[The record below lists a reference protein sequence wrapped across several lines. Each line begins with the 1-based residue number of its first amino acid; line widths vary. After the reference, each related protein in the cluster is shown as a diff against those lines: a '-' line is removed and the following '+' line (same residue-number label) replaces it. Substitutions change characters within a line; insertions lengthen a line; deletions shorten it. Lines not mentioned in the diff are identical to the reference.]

1 MVHKDSETRLKDK
14 YSKIV
19 GHREGKEGKTLIVK
33 KKKKI
38 LKKRRR

>member
-1 MVHKDSETRLKDK
+1 MVPKDSETRLKDK
-14 YSKIV
+14 YKII

-38 LKKRRR
+38 LKKRKR